1 MSSNIKVQRICQ
13 LCGVQFTAQKTTTKF
28 CSHRCASR
36 AYKKEQKS
44 LKIESSN
51 QETQKLNNLIN
62 TIIENNPGDAIKN
75 KEFLSVND
83 LSKLLNC
90 STHTMYRLIKSGK
103 IKAVN
108 LGQRKTIIKRS
119 EIDKIFQ

>member
-13 LCGVQFTAQKTTTKF
+13 LCGIHFTAQKTITKF
-28 CSHRCASR
+28 YSHRCASR
-36 AYKKEQKS
+36 AYKIEQKS

-62 TIIENNPGDAIKN
+62 TIIENNPADIIRN
-75 KEFLSVND
+75 KEFLSVQD

-90 STHTMYRLIKSGK
+90 STHTTYRLIKSGK

-108 LGQRKTIIKRS
+108 LGQRKTIIKRT